1 LGNNDFQPQGPIS
14 GFSEYFFT
22 QDNMAKAN
30 YCKLVDHVNACSLGD
45 WNTCCGVLV
54 VRDNRWLSI
63 TGRDEFASNE
73 IELASFEIIAQG
85 RICTEQNLIIV
96 GLGAVDT
103 IALQVRLRVHHTVL
117 TVRQNIR
124 LLLE

>member
-1 LGNNDFQPQGPIS
+1 VGNNDFQPQGPIS

-22 QDNMAKAN
+22 QDKMAKAN
-30 YCKLVDHVNACSLGD
+30 YRELVDHVNACSLGD
-45 WNTCCGVLV
+45 RNICRGVLV
-54 VRDNRWLSI
+54 VRDNWRLSI
-63 TGRDEFASNE
+63 TSRDEFASNE

-85 RICTEQNLIIV
+85 GIRTEQNIV
-96 GLGAVDT
+96 IVWVDAVDA

-124 LLLE
+124 L